1 MVIVSFIALQ
11 KQLAKNSTNFRAIR
25 DSLHS
30 IFFNVA
36 KCTRSARA
44 NLQHLKNLVQEIPK
58 STQTRAI
65 FCTNTVKQATAS
77 QD

>member
-1 MVIVSFIALQ
+1 MSFIALQ

-36 KCTRSARA
+36 NCTRSARA

-58 STQTRAI
+58 STCAI